1 MIRFRAEVKFWPP
14 SVEEARPS
22 KCALCGLA
30 AYDGLRVVLHGHG
43 LVCRCQR
50 GPHKPGE
57 EPVCEEVL
65 ARRYRCTACKTVMRV
80 LLASSV
86 ARKHFSG
93 AAIALALTLWGLCG
107 KSAREVRELVSDQK
121 QLGACARGW
130 LSLERWARDL
140 AAGRLFAGLGL
151 EGFAGTPRE
160 VAARAAQALIGWAPL
175 AAQEAAPEAAAFTG
189 ASYVN

>member
-22 KCALCGLA
+22 RCSLCGVA

-43 LVCRCQR
+43 LSGRGQR
-50 GPHKPGE
+50 GPREPGG
-57 EPVCEEVL
+57 EPVCEEFL
-65 ARRYRCTACKTVMRV
+65 ARRYRCTACTTVLRV
-80 LLASSV
+80 LLASGV

-107 KSAREVRELVSDQK
+107 NSARQVRELVSDQK
-121 QLGACARGW
+121 KLGACARGW
-130 LSLERWARDL
+130 LSLERWAREV

-151 EGFAGTPRE
+151 KGFAGTPRE

-175 AAQEAAPEAAAFTG
+175 AAQESAPEAAAFTG
-189 ASYVN
+189 ASYVS